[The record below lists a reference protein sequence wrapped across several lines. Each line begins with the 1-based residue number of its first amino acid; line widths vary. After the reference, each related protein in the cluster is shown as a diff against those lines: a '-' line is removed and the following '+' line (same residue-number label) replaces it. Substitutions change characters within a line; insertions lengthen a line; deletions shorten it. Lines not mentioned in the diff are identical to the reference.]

1 MTTEEMIQ
9 AIKRRKEILGINQ
22 ETLAELSEVGI
33 STLKRFESGKGNITL
48 RNLEKIAEVLGLE
61 VHLRIKNGN
70 L

>member
-1 MTTEEMIQ
+1 MIQ

-48 RNLEKIAEVLGLE
+48 RNLVRIAEVLGLE
-61 VHLRIKNGN
+61 VQLRIKNGN

>member
-9 AIKRRKEILGINQ
+9 TIKRRKEILGINQ

-48 RNLEKIAEVLGLE
+48 RNLVKIAEVLGLE
-61 VHLRIKNGN
+61 VQLRIKNGN